1 MAKDL
6 TTTVFEPIQ
15 PEGLALALMVTTI
28 VFTVLSTIVVA
39 LRFYAR
45 ISLGLFSIE
54 DWLMLAGWVSQ
65 QSFST
70 SHSQRRR
77 PRYALFLT
85 TDLPCLAYQP
95 WPQCC
100 SHCSLI

>member
-6 TTTVFEPIQ
+6 TTTVYEPIE

-54 DWLMLAGWVSQ
+54 DWLMLAGWVSKQ
-65 QSFST
+65 PFST
-70 SHSQRRR
+70 SLSQRQR
-77 PRYALFLT
+77 PRFALCLT
-85 TDLPCLAYQP
+85 TDLSCLAHQP
-95 WPQCC
+95 WT
-100 SHCSLI
+100 

>member
-1 MAKDL
+1 MPSWQLKAIVRIVRVALTLLEFSECNAAAMAKDL
-6 TTTVFEPIQ
+6 TTTVFEPIE

-54 DWLMLAGWVSQ
+54 DWLMLAGWVSK
-65 QSFST
+65 
-70 SHSQRRR
+70 
-77 PRYALFLT
+77 
-85 TDLPCLAYQP
+85 
-95 WPQCC
+95 
-100 SHCSLI
+100 